1 MGVDAALPPIPLAQH
16 LPNLTKNLCHYNV
29 YVRVQLGTGTIQG
42 TQVVSQIIIILDENS
57 MMLRM
62 SPLRDQQY
70 FEAQAAA
77 KQQQQQ
83 KKNAE
88 QQKAP
93 TSDMR
98 GHPPLSGVRT

>member
-57 MMLRM
+57 MMLRDAVA
-62 SPLRDQQY
+62 DQQY

-83 KKNAE
+83 KNAE

-93 TSDMR
+93 T
-98 GHPPLSGVRT
+98 L